1 MVVKCLVRSRHF
13 VLFSFCL
20 PSCQRIKCAFLF
32 QMFLKISQLIYVSKI
47 AHPNLEFAVTLAPY
61 SASISAVVPSYS
73 GQYQHGY
80 PTTVPQMSIM
90 TQIPIELLS
99 PQLTHLAPELRFLID
114 YYDKTV
120 CPSIVAFDGPS
131 NPYRSHILRLAFQN
145 GALMEAVYALA
156 SSHLQ
161 QRRKIPLLEA
171 RRSSPPRFSSRPS
184 SQSPRSS
191 TSPPPPLNATSLN
204 NSAVPI
210 LATKAQSVD
219 SSTALSH
226 KTASIKLLNNQL
238 ANSSLAATDAA
249 MATLLILCLYHV
261 CETGVG
267 QFKTHLAGVKK
278 LMGMR
283 CVGKETGRWGWMETV
298 FTWLDNMSASVND
311 REAQLRGGYLDMIA
325 ETNNDWDL
333 ESLTGCNR
341 YLFMRLARLGRVNML
356 SQQTPTSFYKPRPYR
371 HRHSHMGDDDSEPV
385 RNKNDGRGEFWAAWD
400 AMKNDLLAWKPC
412 SKYAATP
419 SRHRAPDSFSDFSQD
434 LQSPTSTTSTLE
446 STSPASPMR
455 KTSKAYEAVE
465 KNHWLHSSNVWRYAA
480 IIYLDRLAYPHLPS
494 SHHVF
499 QSTVRIVL
507 DHLNCIPT
515 TSGLSKSLMWPLF
528 VTGTECVVDEHR
540 MFIRERCFD
549 MQRDCGFFNKV
560 SGLDI
565 LETIWDQEIDGD
577 SSYGSPRYAVPS
589 CETIGGRGLKWRR
602 VTQQDDGE
610 YLMI

>member
-1 MVVKCLVRSRHF
+1 M
-13 VLFSFCL
+13 
-20 PSCQRIKCAFLF
+20 PI
-32 QMFLKISQLIYVSKI
+32 I
-47 AHPNLEFAVTLAPY
+47 
-61 SASISAVVPSYS
+61 
-73 GQYQHGY
+73 
-80 PTTVPQMSIM
+80 
-90 TQIPIELLS
+90 TQIPMKLLP

-131 NPYRSHILRLAFQN
+131 NPYRLHILQLAFQN

-161 QRRKIPLLEA
+161 QRKKTTLLET
-171 RRSSPPRFSSRPS
+171 RRSSPPRFSPRSPS
-184 SQSPRSS
+184 SQLPRSS
-191 TSPPPPLNATSLN
+191 TFPPPSLNATPLY
-204 NSAVPI
+204 NSAARF
-210 LATKAQSVD
+210 LATKAQSMD
-219 SSTALSH
+219 SLTALSH
-226 KTASIKLLNNQL
+226 KNVSIKLLNNQL
-238 ANSSLAATDAA
+238 ANSSPAATDAA

-267 QFKTHLAGVKK
+267 QFKMHLAGVKK

-298 FTWLDNMSASVND
+298 FTWFDNMSASVND
-311 REAQLRGGYLDMIA
+311 REAQLRDGYLDMIA
-325 ETNNDWDL
+325 ETNDDWDL

-341 YLFMRLARLGRVNML
+341 YLFMRLAGLGRVNML
-356 SQQTPTSFYKPRPYR
+356 SQQAPTSFYKPGSS
-371 HRHSHMGDDDSEPV
+371 RHSHIGDDDSEPD
-385 RNKNDGRGEFWAAWD
+385 RNENDGRDEFWKTWNV
-400 AMKNDLLAWKPC
+400 MKNDLLAWKPC

-419 SRHRAPDSFSDFSQD
+419 SRHRAPDSSYSSTDFNFSQD
-434 LQSPTSTTSTLE
+434 LVSPTSSASNLK
-446 STSPASPMR
+446 SPGTASPG
-455 KTSKAYEAVE
+455 KKASKAYEAVE

-494 SHHVF
+494 SHHIY

-528 VTGTECVVDEHR
+528 ITGTECVVDEHR
-540 MFIRERCFD
+540 MLIRERCFE

-560 SGLDI
+560 SGLNV
-565 LETIWDQEIDGD
+565 LETIWNQEIGED
-577 SSYGSPRYAVPS
+577 SAYRVPGYAVPG

-602 VTQQDDGE
+602 VTRQEDGE